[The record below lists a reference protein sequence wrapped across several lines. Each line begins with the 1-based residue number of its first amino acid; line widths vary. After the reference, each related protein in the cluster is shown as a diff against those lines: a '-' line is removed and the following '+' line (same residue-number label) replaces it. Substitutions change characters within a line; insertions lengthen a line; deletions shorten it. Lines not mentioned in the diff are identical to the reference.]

1 MSMGL
6 AKLVVAALIAGSASV
21 HSAGLG
27 WLKIVIPEGCF
38 SGGGLGGG
46 ANGTTVMVLY
56 EDRDGNG
63 YLSFGAPDP
72 KNEDK
77 LIGAQVLP

>member
-1 MSMGL
+1 MNMGL
-6 AKLVVAALIAGSASV
+6 AKLVVAALIAGMASV
-21 HSAGLG
+21 CATGPG
-27 WLKIVIPEGCF
+27 WLDILIPDGYF
-38 SGGGLGGG
+38 SGKGLGGS
-46 ANGTTVMVLY
+46 ANGTLVKVEY